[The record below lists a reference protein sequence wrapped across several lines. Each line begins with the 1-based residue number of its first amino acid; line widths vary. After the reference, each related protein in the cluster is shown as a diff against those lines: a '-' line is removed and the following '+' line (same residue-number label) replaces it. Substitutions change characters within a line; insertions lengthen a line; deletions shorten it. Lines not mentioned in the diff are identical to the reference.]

1 MDPEEKKIDQDVVD
15 SELKKA
21 LSDELSSYMNPHS
34 APVVS
39 EKKIVPVESMPTD
52 VKAQVQTPVPPVSS
66 GSFIP
71 IDVKEKPKT
80 IIRTYKGDVEETIQA
95 NHVSS
100 INIALAENKKM
111 MERIRSAEV
120 EKVTIKKNY
129 TVLIVSLLLIV
140 GGILAFAIPYFL
152 VNKQYAKE
160 EVSENI
166 SSDNFITVDS
176 EEKINLDGV
185 VLDRLS
191 SILSERVDQSNIRLG
206 SIKNIFLTEG
216 TGTTEK
222 VIGSQRFVSLMN
234 FNLPKEMERTLKPE
248 YMFGMHA
255 FNGNQKFLILKVGSY
270 ENTFAGMLKWEIDL
284 WSDFKSLFS
293 LSSIGLPTSQTG
305 SIPGIETPVFQD
317 AVYANKDTRVIKDSS
332 GGILFLYSIIDKNTV
347 VFTTSSDTL
356 KEIINRNIKSRTVA
370 Q

>member
-34 APVVS
+34 TPVVP
-39 EKKIVPVESMPTD
+39 EKKPAPIENIPEVTPKPNKVEEKISSVDVIPKSKPIV
-52 VKAQVQTPVPPVSS
+52 
-66 GSFIP
+66 
-71 IDVKEKPKT
+71 
-80 IIRTYKGDVEETIQA
+80 RTFKSDMEETIQA

-111 MERIRSAEV
+111 MERMRSAEV
-120 EKVTIKKNY
+120 EKVAIKKNY
-129 TVLIVSLLLIV
+129 TVLIVSLLLII

-160 EVSENI
+160 EVSESVP
-166 SSDNFITVDS
+166 SSNFITVDS
-176 EEKINLDGV
+176 EEKINLDSV
-185 VLDRLS
+185 VLDRLAS
-191 SILSERVDQSNIRLG
+191 TLSERVDQSNIRLG

-216 TGTTEK
+216 TGTAEK
-222 VIGSQRFVSLMN
+222 AISSQRFISLMN
-234 FNLPKEMERTLKPE
+234 FNLPKEMERTLKSE

-284 WSDFKSLFS
+284 WSNFKSLFS

-305 SIPGIETPVFQD
+305 SIPGVETPVFQD

-332 GGILFLYSIIDKNTV
+332 GSVLFLYSIIDKNTV
-347 VFTTSSDTL
+347 VFTTSTDTL
-356 KEIINRNIKSRTVA
+356 KEIINRNIKSRAVA

>member
-34 APVVS
+34 APLVPEQKATPIEKISEVVAQ
-39 EKKIVPVESMPTD
+39 P
-52 VKAQVQTPVPPVSS
+52 QVQNKIASVEV
-66 GSFIP
+66 IP
-71 IDVKEKPKT
+71 KSKHIV
-80 IIRTYKGDVEETIQA
+80 RTFKSDMEETIQA

-111 MERIRSAEV
+111 MERMRSAEV

-129 TVLIVSLLLIV
+129 TVLIVSSLLIV

-160 EVSENI
+160 EIIEDI
-166 SSDNFITVDS
+166 SSSHFITVES
-176 EEKINLDGV
+176 EEKINLDSV
-185 VLDRLS
+185 VLDRLAS
-191 SILSERVDQSNIRLG
+191 TLSERIDQSNIRLG

-216 TGTTEK
+216 TGVAEK
-222 VIGSQRFVSLMN
+222 PIDSQRFISLMN
-234 FNLPKEMERTLKPE
+234 FNLPAEIERTLKPE
-248 YMFGMHA
+248 YMFGMHS

-284 WSDFKSLFS
+284 WSDFKNLFS
-293 LSSIGLPTSQTG
+293 LSSISLPTNQTG
-305 SIPGIETPVFQD
+305 RIPGIETPAFQD
-317 AVYANKDTRVIKDSS
+317 AVYANKDTRVVKDSS
-332 GGILFLYSIIDKNTV
+332 GGVLFLYSIIDKNTV
-347 VFTTSSDTL
+347 VFTTSTDTL
-356 KEIINRNIKSRTVA
+356 KEIINRNIKSKAVA